1 MEGHLKESQRFYYM
15 NVSSGSPKRRPHCF
29 LRAVSPYRLLRLRY
43 TVVLSFLS
51 LCILHSS
58 VPGTSF
64 WLQSWHS
71 TAVSRTTMSS
81 TLPSFALF
89 PLASWREQ
97 LPPDEWITC
106 LDAWLTLVDS
116 HLSLSP
122 ADFSKL
128 STKDASLSTFLVSFT
143 RETSLSGIEVLGQ
156 SKSAKTLLRDCFLLV
171 SQLLQSSS
179 PPSGL
184 AEWEFLADLSC
195 VYGKKRTAP
204 LLTQISPLA
213 RTQLDA
219 SLSNLKKFLIKN
231 LGAGISGGDLKAI
244 EERLDKLGDL
254 INTSPYVAEFFLA
267 GSDFLD
273 GLINCYKITNPP
285 LRKVIL
291 STTYLCLMGLAE
303 SQKVSSL
310 TDQLYFLKAAA
321 AAYKAGPL
329 NVNDSMVAEL
339 VTSSPLIQQLERK
352 LSESGSNSNRTKS
365 ILSELSTFKKAT
377 STMPRP
383 RRSLKRKVDKGKG
396 IAQYDEGEAQHEIHV
411 HRMSQ
416 ISQVQDLFPELGS
429 GFIAKL
435 LDEYS
440 DGTEQVIAHLL
451 DDSLPAHLQSADRSE
466 QLSSQPP
473 PASLAPR
480 PTPPISPRHFGFI
493 DDDEDEILAAD
504 TSRLHLGKRQLD
516 ADALLADRSTAPNKA
531 AILSALAAF
540 DSDDDERDDTYD
552 AADVGGTVD
561 AAGGAE
567 DTPLTEGAEAALFRS
582 WQATP
587 RLFERDAATRR
598 SAERIRLR
606 EEAGMTDEQV
616 EGWAVMVGRDAHML
630 KRLQSRYGEWTGQQ
644 TELGSTAWRAG
655 VDDGEEGN
663 SDVGSRSGAVTPR
676 GGGRGRGRGRG
687 RGGGGRGGSAPAADS
702 EAARRK
708 KEANKASRANH
719 NRRDQRARKMA
730 RGGL

>member
-1 MEGHLKESQRFYYM
+1 MDSAFAFY
-15 NVSSGSPKRRPHCF
+15 
-29 LRAVSPYRLLRLRY
+29 
-43 TVVLSFLS
+43 
-51 LCILHSS
+51 LHSS
-58 VPGTSF
+58 DLSF
-64 WLQSWHS
+64 RNFTLASVLASHYNLP
-71 TAVSRTTMSS
+71 TTMAS

-97 LPPDEWITC
+97 LLPDEWVAC
-106 LDAWLTLVDS
+106 LDAWLALVGS

-143 RETSLSGIEVLGQ
+143 RETALSGVGVLGQ
-156 SKSAKTLLRDCFLLV
+156 SISAQKLLKGCFSLV

-184 AEWEFLADLSC
+184 AEWELLADLSR

-204 LLTQISPLA
+204 LLGQLSAPA
-213 RTQLDA
+213 QTQLDT
-219 SLSNLKKFLIKN
+219 SLNNLKKFLIKN
-231 LGAGISGGDLKAI
+231 LDAGISGGDLKSI
-244 EERLDKLGDL
+244 EERLDRLGDL
-254 INTSPYVAEFFLA
+254 INASPSVAEYFLT

-273 GLINCYKITNPP
+273 GLISCYKITNPP
-285 LRKVIL
+285 LRKVII

-310 TDQLYFLKAAA
+310 TDQLYSLKAAA
-321 AAYKAGPL
+321 AAHKAGPL

-352 LSESGSNSNRTKS
+352 LDDSGSNSNRTKS
-365 ILSELSTFKKAT
+365 ILSELDTFKKAT
-377 STMPRP
+377 GSIPRP
-383 RRSLKRKVDKGKG
+383 KRPIKRKVDKGKG
-396 IAQYDEGEAQHEIHV
+396 ITHYDETEAQHEIHV

-416 ISQVQDLFPELGS
+416 VSQVQDLFPELGS

-440 DGTEQVIAHLL
+440 DDTEQVIAHLL
-451 DDSLPAHLQSADRSE
+451 DDSLPPHLQSADPSE

-473 PASLAPR
+473 PPSLAPR
-480 PTPPISPRHFGFI
+480 PTPSLSTRHLAPTN
-493 DDDEDEILAAD
+493 DEEDEILAAD
-504 TSRLHLGKRQLD
+504 ISRLHLGKRQLD

-531 AILSALAAF
+531 TILSALAAF

-561 AAGGAE
+561 AAGGAD
-567 DTPLTEGAEAALFRS
+567 DTPLTEGAEAALFRA

-587 RLFERDAATRR
+587 KLFERDAATRR
-598 SAERIRLR
+598 SAERARLR
-606 EEAGMTDEQV
+606 EEASMTDEQV
-616 EGWAVMVGRDAHML
+616 EGWAVMVGRDAQML
-630 KRLQSRYGEWTGQQ
+630 KRLQARYGEWTGEQ
-644 TELGSTAWRAG
+644 TELESTAWRAG
-655 VDDGEEGN
+655 VDDGEEGS
-663 SDVGSRSGAVTPR
+663 SDVASRPGSGAPR

-687 RGGGGRGGSAPAADS
+687 RGGGGGRGVSAPAADS